1 MLSVPEMNK
10 SLSRES
16 ILTGGAEVQRI
27 SIFLHPDG
35 SDQARMMWQL
45 QLDLFF
51 EPERWD
57 YSCHILSHS
66 LRPLMCICTFS
77 SHFSHLADSFVQS
90 VLQ

>member
-16 ILTGGAEVQRI
+16 IVTGGAEGQRI

-35 SDQARMMWQL
+35 PDQARMMWRL

-51 EPERWD
+51 GGII
-57 YSCHILSHS
+57 SA
-66 LRPLMCICTFS
+66 TFS
-77 SHFSHLADSFVQS
+77 LSLSLS
-90 VLQ
+90 L